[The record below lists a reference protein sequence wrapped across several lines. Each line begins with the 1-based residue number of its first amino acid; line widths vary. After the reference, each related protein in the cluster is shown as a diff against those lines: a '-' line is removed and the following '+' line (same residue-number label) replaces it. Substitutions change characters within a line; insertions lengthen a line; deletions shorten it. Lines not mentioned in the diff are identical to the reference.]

1 MPDVFF
7 HPSSYLGIFLF
18 VASTGCGNPLPEE
31 VAIVAA
37 GVLSAQGHLI
47 TPIAFAACL
56 VGAIIGDSFM
66 YAIGHRW
73 GHRIFTKHPR
83 FAKLFDPE
91 NKVHMQQAI
100 QGHGLKVMLL
110 ARFMVGIRAPVYV
123 MTGVLRMPYRKF
135 LLYDSISALLV
146 VGVVF
151 WLSYLFGN
159 SVREW
164 VRHTEFYLT
173 LAVLA
178 ILAIVGG
185 VLYYRHRQQVLD
197 FVFGAD
203 DLPTDPQ
210 APRPASSRSHENP

>member
-1 MPDVFF
+1 MPDSFF

-18 VASTGCGNPLPEE
+18 IASTGCGMPIPEE

-47 TPIAFAACL
+47 TAIAFAACL
-56 VGAIIGDSFM
+56 AGAIIGDSFM

-91 NKVHMQQAI
+91 NEAQMQQAI
-100 QGHGLKVMLL
+100 EGHGLKVMLL
-110 ARFMVGIRAPVYV
+110 ARFLIGIRAPVYV

-135 LLYDSISALLV
+135 LLYDVISATLV

-151 WLSYLFGN
+151 WLSYWFGN

-164 VRHTEFYLT
+164 VRHTEFYATLVV
-173 LAVLA
+173 LAVLGV
-178 ILAIVGG
+178 IGG

-197 FVFGAD
+197 FVFGAQEV
-203 DLPTDPQ
+203 PAEPQ
-210 APRPASSRSHENP
+210 APSRSHENP